1 MISMIKC
8 VILDDEL
15 LAISYLKLLCEQIED
30 IEIIKAYNDP
40 HLFLNE
46 IEKID
51 CDLCILDIEMPG
63 MTGLQVA
70 DIISENKKII
80 FTTAYKEYA
89 AEAFDLNV
97 VDYVR
102 KPIKK
107 ERLIQ
112 AFNKAKK
119 QLQQSAKNDFI
130 EWNSNLG
137 RSMIFTEQIL
147 YIKTSDI
154 DSRDKEI
161 YLNNK
166 TSIVL
171 KNLNFKTL
179 LEMLPSKDFT
189 QVNKKEIIAITA
201 IKAITGNEILTTFL
215 DETQSP
221 AKLQL
226 GETFKN
232 TLIKRLSNEM

>member
-1 MISMIKC
+1 MIKC

-30 IEIIKAYNDP
+30 VEIIKAYNDP

-63 MTGLQVA
+63 ITGLQVA
-70 DIISENKKII
+70 NIISENKKII

-112 AFNKAKK
+112 AFNKARQ
-119 QLQQSAKNDFI
+119 QLLQSAKNDFI

-201 IKAITGNEILTTFL
+201 IKAIAGNEILTTFL

-232 TLIKRLSNEM
+232 ILIKRLSNEM